1 MPVEDAFADILSA
14 GDVIGIFC
22 GHTHSNL
29 ICTWRGVP
37 QYTAD
42 STTFGME
49 MDRKNFLFVEKCGMN
64 IYHIDGKQVSA
75 HVEPFYDRLPVM
87 AEIPVEE
94 MMKYIK

>member
-1 MPVEDAFADILSA
+1 MLFRS
-14 GDVIGIFC
+14 
-22 GHTHSNL
+22 
-29 ICTWRGVP
+29 
-37 QYTAD
+37 AD